1 MKGGGKCA
9 TNEQEAETGMGAVS
23 ERTKPD
29 HLQRAMPEV
38 SALMQAELPII
49 GDRLPAFFEKGEKT
63 KMKLELIK
71 ASDVEIKEVE
81 WLWYPYIPYGKVT
94 VLQGD
99 SGDGKSTFVL
109 NLAAMLSR
117 GEPMPFTDG
126 SGQEPVNIIYQSSED
141 DADDTI
147 VPRFVKAG
155 GDPNRLIF
163 ISEKEKYLS
172 FSDERLLEAVR
183 KTNAKLIVLDPLSA
197 YIGEETRINT
207 ANEIRRQFRPLI
219 ELAKEQR
226 CAILIV
232 HHMNKAIGQKA
243 INRSVGSVDIIAA
256 ARSAL
261 LIGRTDKDRPDERIL
276 AQVKSNLAPTGNA
289 IVFSVSDGKVE
300 WLEETAKTADEV
312 LGNVF
317 AAVGRPDT
325 QMQQAKDI
333 LSQLLADGPKAQRE
347 IIDRML
353 LAGVSESTAKKAKA
367 LLAIQSVKQGAQWF
381 WSLPCG
387 GDGAKRGCAGE

>member
-1 MKGGGKCA
+1 
-9 TNEQEAETGMGAVS
+9 
-23 ERTKPD
+23 
-29 HLQRAMPEV
+29 
-38 SALMQAELPII
+38 
-49 GDRLPAFFEKGEKT
+49 
-63 KMKLELIK
+63 MKLELIK

-226 CAILIV
+226 CAMLVEKIV
-232 HHMNKAIGQKA
+232 VYEPRAVDGVMRQQLDVYYRYIGVIKLVDYGSTTYYKHGEVMNAAKK
-243 INRSVGSVDIIAA
+243 REKVKMEKRIAA
-256 ARSAL
+256 VKEEVQNDEPVSA
-261 LIGRTDKDRPDERIL
+261 
-276 AQVKSNLAPTGNA
+276 
-289 IVFSVSDGKVE
+289 
-300 WLEETAKTADEV
+300 
-312 LGNVF
+312 
-317 AAVGRPDT
+317 
-325 QMQQAKDI
+325 
-333 LSQLLADGPKAQRE
+333 
-347 IIDRML
+347 
-353 LAGVSESTAKKAKA
+353 
-367 LLAIQSVKQGAQWF
+367 
-381 WSLPCG
+381 
-387 GDGAKRGCAGE
+387 

>member
-1 MKGGGKCA
+1 
-9 TNEQEAETGMGAVS
+9 
-23 ERTKPD
+23 
-29 HLQRAMPEV
+29 
-38 SALMQAELPII
+38 
-49 GDRLPAFFEKGEKT
+49 
-63 KMKLELIK
+63 MKLELIK

-232 HHMNKAIGQKA
+232 HHMIERQKEKYGWEFLFLGA
-243 INRSVGSVDIIAA
+243 NIDAAKEA
-256 ARSAL
+256 ARFGIDADRAVNYKCDEEGTAL
-261 LIGRTDKDRPDERIL
+261 
-276 AQVKSNLAPTGNA
+276 NY
-289 IVFSVSDGKVE
+289 
-300 WLEETAKTADEV
+300 EV
-312 LGNVF
+312 IS
-317 AAVGRPDT
+317 AAVCSVRSAQP
-325 QMQQAKDI
+325 
-333 LSQLLADGPKAQRE
+333 LSADWKRR
-347 IIDRML
+347 IDEDL
-353 LAGVSESTAKKAKA
+353 K
-367 LLAIQSVKQGAQWF
+367 
-381 WSLPCG
+381 
-387 GDGAKRGCAGE
+387 KRGR